1 MIFVETSIFT
11 QGVKALLS
19 DDEYG
24 ALQAHLAE
32 YPDAGDV
39 IKETGGLRKV
49 RWKSGGK
56 GKSGG
61 VRVIY
66 YYVTADAQIR
76 MPLIYRKGVQ
86 DTLT

>member
-39 IKETGGLRKV
+39 IKETGV
-49 RWKSGGK
+49 RS
-56 GKSGG
+56 
-61 VRVIY
+61 
-66 YYVTADAQIR
+66 D
-76 MPLIYRKGVQ
+76 
-86 DTLT
+86 